1 MWSKTT
7 TITPVAPAYISVNL
21 KSGRKL
27 IVPADQFKGIED
39 RIDECKVR
47 LAVFFGDGS
56 MAAYIDTF
64 EIDRDEYDRIAEQLG
79 FVRQEDQE

>member
-27 IVPADQFKGIED
+27 IVPADRFKGIED

-47 LAVFFGDGS
+47 LVIFSRDGS
-56 MAAYIDTF
+56 TFIDTF
-64 EIDRDEYDRIAEQLG
+64 DIDRDEYDRIAEQLG
-79 FVRQEDQE
+79 FIRQEEQE